1 MFSTFFTS
9 KRKPTSNKSSN
20 DNNYKISHTLLDILL
35 AELDINFFSKT
46 ESNELRMKEVKKV
59 DKAKETGV
67 LSDDLQQIALNQL
80 AYSKLMQ
87 KKLQKTKLG
96 KKKGKSILLHSWVA
110 GIDPLISAC

>member
-20 DNNYKISHTLLDILL
+20 DNNYKISPTLLDILL

-96 KKKGKSILLHSWVA
+96 KKKGKSILLHS
-110 GIDPLISAC
+110 